1 MAKHRDYSVDILK
14 GLAMLMVVRI
24 HTEVFSFIN
33 APYPIIAV
41 PLFFFLSGFYD
52 DTQKP
57 IKEWLPKTIKR
68 LIVPGILWIVISFI
82 YLSTLHYIKYKTIEI
97 DFSIEQPIIAN
108 QVLWFL
114 FALFY
119 AKIYTFALNLL
130 KSPLYVNIP
139 ITLILGYL
147 ASKINLP
154 FLLDEGIAAFPFYYI
169 GKITYHN
176 YKKSYDRI
184 KELKILSIGLIILG
198 IACFTIMPLPWYP
211 YVLVPI
217 NTENSFGIYLIYF
230 LIAIISFSPLFYL
243 TYKIGKI
250 TILANY
256 GTKTLGIL
264 AIHPLL
270 LHTFY
275 IFVNRFLDIGSTSWI
290 VCSFFIYIIVC
301 ILSYY
306 CTIVIE
312 RYFPILV
319 GK

>member
-130 KSPLYVNIP
+130 KSPY
-139 ITLILGYL
+139 
-147 ASKINLP
+147 
-154 FLLDEGIAAFPFYYI
+154 
-169 GKITYHN
+169 
-176 YKKSYDRI
+176 
-184 KELKILSIGLIILG
+184 
-198 IACFTIMPLPWYP
+198 
-211 YVLVPI
+211 
-217 NTENSFGIYLIYF
+217 
-230 LIAIISFSPLFYL
+230 
-243 TYKIGKI
+243 
-250 TILANY
+250 
-256 GTKTLGIL
+256 
-264 AIHPLL
+264 
-270 LHTFY
+270 
-275 IFVNRFLDIGSTSWI
+275 TS
-290 VCSFFIYIIVC
+290 
-301 ILSYY
+301 
-306 CTIVIE
+306 
-312 RYFPILV
+312 
-319 GK
+319 